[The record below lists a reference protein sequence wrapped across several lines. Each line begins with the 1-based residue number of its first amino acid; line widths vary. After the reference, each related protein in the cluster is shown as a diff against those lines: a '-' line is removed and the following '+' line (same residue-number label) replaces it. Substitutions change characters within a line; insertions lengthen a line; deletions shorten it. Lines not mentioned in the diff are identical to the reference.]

1 MNRRAELANAY
12 AQAGKTEQAREI
24 LQEFLLAPSGTY
36 ISPYAWATLYA
47 GMERKEDTIEWLQ
60 KGYEERNARMVNL
73 AVHPVFVFLRGDAG
87 FEKLLARMNVPPH
100 LRHAVTS
107 QPAAKPQTKR

>member
-1 MNRRAELANAY
+1 MAHGYLGQAYLQKKMYYQAIAEFRNTVSLSPSDMSRKAELANAY

-47 GMERKEDTIEWLQ
+47 GMERKQDTLEWLD
-60 KGYEERNARMVNL
+60 KGFAKNATR
-73 AVHPVFVFLRGDAG
+73 AW
-87 FEKLLARMNVPPH
+87 
-100 LRHAVTS
+100 
-107 QPAAKPQTKR
+107 